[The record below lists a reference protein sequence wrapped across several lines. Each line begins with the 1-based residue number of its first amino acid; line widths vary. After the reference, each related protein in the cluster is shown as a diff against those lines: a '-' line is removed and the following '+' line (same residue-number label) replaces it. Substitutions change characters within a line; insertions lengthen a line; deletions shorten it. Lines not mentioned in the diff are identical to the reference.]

1 MFFRVAV
8 AASVA
13 YLFFVST
20 RLAHDDCPAVA
31 SPPAQLL
38 PPPAPAVVVVP
49 ATASATRVV
58 DIRRA
63 DLEQTSDIARSA
75 RIVPALRH
83 GAPAGVKVYAIRPG
97 SLLEAIGLENGDTVR
112 AINDVSILQPDAA
125 LSLYS
130 ARNQLDHFD
139 IDLERKGERVRI
151 LVLVH

>member
-1 MFFRVAV
+1 MFFKVAV
-8 AASVA
+8 VSLLA
-13 YLFFVST
+13 YLALVPP
-20 RLAHDDCPAVA
+20 PAVVPPAA
-31 SPPAQLL
+31 SPPAPLL

-49 ATASATRVV
+49 ATAAATRVV
-58 DIRRA
+58 DVRRA

-83 GAPAGVKVYAIRPG
+83 GAPSGVKVYAIRPG
-97 SLLEAIGLENGDTVR
+97 SLLEAIGLENGDTVL
-112 AINDVSILQPDAA
+112 AVNDVSILQADAA

-130 ARNQLDHFD
+130 ARNELDHID